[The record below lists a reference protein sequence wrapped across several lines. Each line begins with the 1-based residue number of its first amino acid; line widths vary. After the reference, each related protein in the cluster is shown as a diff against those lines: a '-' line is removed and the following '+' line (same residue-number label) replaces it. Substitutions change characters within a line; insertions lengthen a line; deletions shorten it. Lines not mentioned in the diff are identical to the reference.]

1 MPATAKR
8 TETII
13 PQIISERALLF
24 CLTQTDTEFRLL
36 FMDKQEI
43 KKRLLEAVKEDEHF
57 ADIKSVAIFGSYVNG
72 QASEDSD
79 IDVLIDFVP
88 SAVIGFFALSD
99 IKDNFE
105 SFLEKPVDLLTPQ
118 AISKY
123 FRDEV
128 LAQAEYV
135 YEK

>member
-1 MPATAKR
+1 MECFK
-8 TETII
+8 
-13 PQIISERALLF
+13 LY
-24 CLTQTDTEFRLL
+24 
-36 FMDKQEI
+36 FMTKEEI
-43 KKRLLEAVKEDEHF
+43 KERLLEAVKGGSHL

-79 IDVLIDFVP
+79 IDVLIDFEP
-88 SAVIGFFALSD
+88 GAVIGFFALSD

-105 SFLEKPVDLLTPQ
+105 SFVGKPIDLLTPQ

-128 LAQAEYV
+128 LEQAEYV

>member
-1 MPATAKR
+1 
-8 TETII
+8 
-13 PQIISERALLF
+13 
-24 CLTQTDTEFRLL
+24 
-36 FMDKQEI
+36 MDKKEI
-43 KKRLLEAVKEDEHF
+43 KKRLLEAVKKDEHL

-72 QASEDSD
+72 TATADSD
-79 IDVLIDFVP
+79 VDVLIDFEP
-88 SAVIGFFALSD
+88 TAVIGFFALSD

-105 SFLEKPVDLLTPQ
+105 LFLQRSVDLLTPQ

-128 LAQAEYV
+128 LEQAEYV